1 MLTVSVI
8 APNYNHAPFLKQR
21 IDSILEQTYQDF
33 ELILLD
39 DCSTDNSR
47 DIMEQYRCNPHVSH
61 IVYNTVNGG
70 SAFRQWKKGIDLAK
84 GEWVWI
90 AESDDWAEP
99 SFLKEMLGEA
109 EKLPSCCIVASTP
122 IYVYPDGSTWNNK
135 TTDNPRL
142 INGVD
147 FARQHLLNGNSLP
160 NASALLIRRDVLNQ
174 IDFSSIVKM
183 RLCGDWLLYAQCCYL
198 GDVLLTDK
206 TLSYF
211 RQHGN
216 NTSSAAERQGLNFI
230 EGIEVLNYIKQ
241 HFHVQTKNYARCWGR
256 TWAKLERK
264 HHYSKLIRSTV
275 ANSLKHHPAIS
286 LWHIIYR
293 FKLAL

>member
-1 MLTVSVI
+1 MPTVSVI
-8 APNYNHAPFLKQR
+8 VPNYNHAPFLKQR
-21 IDSILEQTYQDF
+21 IDSILGQSFQDF

-39 DCSTDNSR
+39 DCSTDGSR
-47 DIMEQYRCNPHVSH
+47 EIIESYRSNPHVSH
-61 IVYNTVNGG
+61 IVYKEQNSGG
-70 SAFRQWKKGIDLAK
+70 AFRQWKKGIDLTQ

-99 SFLKEMLGEA
+99 SFLEEILSEA
-109 EKLPSCCIVASTP
+109 GKHPSCCIAASNP
-122 IYVYPDGSTWNNK
+122 FYVYPDGSTWHDK
-135 TTDNPRL
+135 TTDSPNL
-142 INGVD
+142 INGAD

-160 NASALLIRRDVLNQ
+160 NASALLIRRNVLDQ
-174 IDFSSIVKM
+174 VDFSTIVNM
-183 RLCGDWLLYAQCCYL
+183 RLCGDWMLYAQCCHL
-198 GDVLLTDK
+198 GDVLLTGK

-211 RQHGN
+211 RQHGD
-216 NTSSAAERQGLNFI
+216 NTSSAAERQGLNLT
-230 EGIEVLNYIKQ
+230 EGVEVLDYIKH
-241 HFHVQTKNYARCWGR
+241 HFHVHTRNYARCWGR

-275 ANSLKHHPAIS
+275 ATNLKHHPAIS